1 MWRNV
6 PDKLKE
12 RKQVV
17 IKQLLTSRAS
27 STVKRY
33 ILEIRKFCCWCQAFG
48 VDVQLPFDCV
58 TIAIYLSQCFQ
69 QSNSSASLTLVYS
82 AIKWLHTFVPVSN
95 PLDNDFCRNILESAK
110 RISGKP
116 VSKKTPLSANIIKWI
131 IDSYVGPQCSLKHL
145 RIATIC
151 TLGFAGFLRYNE
163 LCNILPSHLN
173 FYDTYMTIFIPRS
186 KTDVYREGNIVYIN
200 SIDSKYCPVNL
211 VKKYMTAAGIS
222 SESNLPL
229 FRPLI
234 YYN

>member
-33 ILEIRKFCCWCQAFG
+33 ILEIRKFCCRCQQFG
-48 VDVQLPFDCV
+48 IEVQLPFDCV

-116 VSKKTPLSANIIKWI
+116 VSKTPLTANIIKRI
-131 IDSYVGPQCSLKHL
+131 IDSYAGPQCSLKHL

-151 TLGFAGFLRYNE
+151 TLGFAGLLRYCE

-173 FYDTYMTIFIPRS
+173 FYYTYMTIFIPCS
-186 KTDVYREGNIVYIN
+186 KTDVYCEGNIVHF
-200 SIDSKYCPVNL
+200 KVH
-211 VKKYMTAAGIS
+211 MTRNF
-222 SESNLPL
+222 EPL
-229 FRPLI
+229 L
-234 YYN
+234 N